1 MNILYISADRGIPVR
16 GNKGAAVHVRMMC
29 RAFHQLGHRVT
40 ILTPRPGPE
49 DGPELAANV
58 VHVPLS
64 GPAESYGDQL
74 YEAAAHK
81 LTHGKYDLVYERFS
95 LWSSVGARLRQAFAI
110 PFALELNAPLR
121 LEAEQYRSVSD
132 PELARL
138 IERRQFGT
146 ADLIAAV
153 SAEVAEY
160 AIANGA
166 HPDHVAVVP
175 NGVDPQLFNP
185 AVRGGSVHARYDLHG
200 KFVVGFAGRIRPWH
214 DIATLLAG
222 FSRLHGQ
229 DDSYHLMLVGQYPD
243 ELPDQI
249 AALGL
254 TGAVTLTGPV
264 DHHEM
269 PAHLAAMDVAV
280 SPYAPMESF
289 YFSPLKLYEY
299 LACGVPTVAAEI
311 GQIADLIQPGVNGML
326 YPPGDAAALAAVIAQ
341 LRADDEWAK
350 TVAWQGAVRVLEN
363 HTWRGNA
370 QTVMARVGLPA
381 VAAEQMAEPL
391 LDNNLR
397 QRLYR
402 ATAPELVAGFFK
414 EKLPQ
419 FGPAGSQRLKEVRA
433 IDILKYKPDRRCV
446 IGYQLAGRDN
456 AYGTRTYTN
465 VIGKVFKDD
474 RGRRLHAWQ
483 QKLTQ
488 NGFGPDSDDG
498 IFIPESLAFIRP
510 MRMQVQARANGHTLD
525 ELTARENTLI
535 YMPRIGRALA
545 KLHRSL
551 PVMLAGDVRRPKPYG
566 LAQELDGLAEICEH
580 LVRLRPDRATA
591 IAAIYDSLLR
601 RAIDLPTTPA
611 LALLHRDFY
620 YSQVLLW
627 GNSVTLIDIDLL
639 AQGDPAIDV
648 ANFSAHMYYLGL
660 EQRQAFNAFA
670 REAQRFQAAYAAFT
684 PADEDFWQRVR
695 FYELTT
701 WFRLLRVVAAR
712 QDKAYLF
719 DLLLP
724 QLQAAELVEV
734 A

>member
-1 MNILYISADRGIPVR
+1 MNILYISADRGIPIR
-16 GNKGAAVHVRMMC
+16 GNKGAAVHVRMIC

-49 DGPELAANV
+49 GGPPPAAKL
-58 VHVPLS
+58 VHIPMS
-64 GPAESYGDQL
+64 GPAESYGNQL

-81 LTHGKYDLVYERFS
+81 LTHGNYDLVYERFS
-95 LWSSVGARLRQAFAI
+95 LWSSVGARLRQTFAI

-146 ADLIAAV
+146 ADLVAAV

-160 AIANGA
+160 AWGNGA
-166 HPDHVAVVP
+166 LRDRVAVVP
-175 NGVDPQLFNP
+175 NGVDPQLFHP
-185 AVRGGSVHARYDLHG
+185 AVRGGSVHARYGLHD
-200 KFVVGFAGRIRPWH
+200 KYIVGFAGRIRPWH
-214 DIATLLAG
+214 DIATLLAS
-222 FSRLHGQ
+222 FAQLFGQ
-229 DDSYHLMLVGQYPD
+229 DESYHLMLVGQYPD
-243 ELPDQI
+243 ELPRQI
-249 AALGL
+249 EALGL
-254 TGAVTLTGPV
+254 ADAVTLTGPV

-280 SPYAPMESF
+280 SPYAPMDAF

-311 GQIADLIQPGVNGML
+311 GQIATLIQPGINGML

-341 LRADDEWAK
+341 LRADEEWARAL
-350 TVAWQGAVRVLEN
+350 AWQGAVRILEH

-370 QTVMARVGLPA
+370 QTVLTKVGLMAQPDHRPA
-381 VAAEQMAEPL
+381 MPL

-402 ATAPELVAGFFK
+402 ATDPELVAGFFK
-414 EKLPQ
+414 AKLPQ
-419 FGPAGSQRLKEVRA
+419 FGPAGSQRLKQVRE
-433 IDILKYKPDRRCV
+433 IDILKYKPERRCV
-446 IGYQLAGRDN
+446 IGYKLAGRDKTTG
-456 AYGTRTYTN
+456 ARTYTDL
-465 VIGKVFKDD
+465 IGKVFKDE

-483 QKLTQ
+483 QKLTA

-498 IFIPESLAFIRP
+498 IFIPESLAFVRA
-510 MRMQVQARANGHTLD
+510 MRMQVQARAAGHTID
-525 ELTARENTLI
+525 ELTPRENTLN

-545 KLHRSL
+545 KLHQSL
-551 PVMLAGDVRRPKPYG
+551 PVMLAGGVRRPKQYG
-566 LAQELDGLAEICEH
+566 LAQELAGLAEIRDS
-580 LVRLRPDRATA
+580 LAQLRPDQADTTTA
-591 IAAIYDSLLR
+591 IHESLLR
-601 RAIDLPTTPA
+601 LTVDLEATPQV
-611 LALLHRDFY
+611 ALLHRDFY

-660 EQRQAFNAFA
+660 EQRQEFGAFA
-670 REAQRFQAAYAAFT
+670 REAKRFQAAYAAFM
-684 PADEDFWQRVR
+684 PVERDFWQRVR

-724 QLQAAELVEV
+724 QLQTAELLEV
-734 A
+734 V